1 VVENKPAAA
10 GTVSA
15 GITARAT
22 PDGYTLLMS
31 DRSAL
36 AVASHLYKSLPYD
49 AARDLSPVTLAART
63 PSVVVAHPSVP
74 AATLSEFIAFAK
86 RQPGPIDFSAG
97 GIGTGSHIANELL
110 RQLSGINLVNVHY
123 KGGGPATLAVVSGEV
138 KAGSGLVANVLPHI
152 KAGKLKGYVVT
163 SKQRFR
169 GAPDI
174 PSATEA
180 GIPEFESEFWI
191 GVLVPARTPAH
202 VVSRLSREMSAI
214 LQSPGMQAVLLAQGA
229 EAAVSTPA
237 EFAAF
242 IRSETLRWGRVVRTA
257 GIKPE

>member
-1 VVENKPAAA
+1 MFLEVRASRVVSQFESDGEISGDYSNFVSARSILAIISLHSSISVSSSFSSSLLAVLPAAMRLPIA
-10 GTVSA
+10 ASRCNVDACKSDVS
-15 GITARAT
+15 
-22 PDGYTLLMS
+22 
-31 DRSAL
+31 SA
-36 AVASHLYKSLPYD
+36 
-49 AARDLSPVTLAART
+49 
-63 PSVVVAHPSVP
+63 
-74 AATLSEFIAFAK
+74 F
-86 RQPGPIDFSAG
+86 GM
-97 GIGTGSHIANELL
+97 L

-123 KGGGPATLAVVSGEV
+123 KGGGLATLAVVSGEV

-174 PSATEA
+174 PSAAEA

-191 GVLVPARTPAH
+191 GVLVPARTPAD
-202 VVSRLSREMSAI
+202 VVSQLSREMSAI
-214 LQSPGMQAVLLAQGA
+214 LQSSGMQAVLLAQGA

-242 IRSETLRWGRVVRTA
+242 IRSETLKWGRVVRTA
-257 GIKPE
+257 GIRPE